1 MTVPDPLKF
10 DEVAAWVMTQR
21 DPQEAAVTALARF
34 IREDG
39 DLHRLLGLLTQTASR
54 QMLRA
59 IQDLEDDRP
68 PVVRPIRRNAAPN
81 AAMVNALAD
90 LERNMP

>member
-1 MTVPDPLKF
+1 MTAPDPLVF
-10 DEVAAWVMTQR
+10 DEVRAWVANRTR
-21 DPQEAAVTALARF
+21 DEAAVTALARF
-34 IREDG
+34 VREGG